1 MVMSDN
7 RIDDYSKYREIAGH
21 FDDHAHVDAAVCR
34 RAHRSMEHI
43 QGFTWSHWMPPSS
56 ECLRPTTPAA
66 AMSNQFVE
74 TTLYMNK
81 TQLLPSNYSTFLI
94 ARVVVC
100 DNFVPQR
107 ALSQGFIEI
116 NKLSM

>member
-1 MVMSDN
+1 MTSRYFLV
-7 RIDDYSKYREIAGH
+7 
-21 FDDHAHVDAAVCR
+21 VVL
-34 RAHRSMEHI
+34 
-43 QGFTWSHWMPPSS
+43 MPRWFLCPG
-56 ECLRPTTPAA
+56 E
-66 AMSNQFVE
+66 
-74 TTLYMNK
+74 YG
-81 TQLLPSNYSTFLI
+81 SNYSTFLI